1 MDETRHGRA
10 AGRRRPLRA
19 DAAGA
24 VRCSAV
30 IAFPAPAA
38 GRPGV
43 PGGTGDP
50 GGAGAARCGD
60 DVHEPGVREGAGAR
74 A

>member
-10 AGRRRPLRA
+10 AGRRWPLRT

-24 VRCSAV
+24 VRNPAV
-30 IAFPAPAA
+30 IVFPGPAG
-38 GRPGV
+38 GRPGM

-50 GGAGAARCGD
+50 GAAGAGWRRA
-60 DVHEPGVREGAGAR
+60 DVR
-74 A
+74 